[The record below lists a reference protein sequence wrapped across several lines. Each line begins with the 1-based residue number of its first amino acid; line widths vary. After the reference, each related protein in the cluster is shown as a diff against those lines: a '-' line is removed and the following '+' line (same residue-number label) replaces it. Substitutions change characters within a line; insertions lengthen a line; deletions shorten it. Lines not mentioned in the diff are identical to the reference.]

1 MNKSN
6 ITWEQ
11 AFEECA
17 THRREFETR
26 MRITNE
32 LFPLQS
38 GELRVNWVG
47 LPQESRNEVYKAL
60 QGLIDIAKARYKLK
74 KLVKL

>member
-1 MNKSN
+1 MNKYN

-11 AFEECA
+11 AFKECA
-17 THRREFETR
+17 DHQKAFENR

-32 LFPLQS
+32 LFPLQN

-47 LPQESRNEVYKAL
+47 LPQEARNEVYKAL
-60 QGLIDIAKARYKLK
+60 TVTSL
-74 KLVKL
+74 